1 MLEVEQISFRYPE
14 SEPVLRDISFGV
26 GEGERIA
33 LLGANGSGK
42 TTLLQVL
49 NGLIFPQE
57 GCYRYQGEGVT
68 ARCSRKRSWNRRF
81 RREVVLLFQH
91 PEAMLFNP
99 TVYDEIA
106 YGLRQL
112 GAGALEELD
121 ARVHHWAT
129 QLGVEGHLTRPPF
142 ELSGGEKQ
150 RVCLAA
156 LLALEPKVL
165 LLDEPTANLDPR
177 STGWLIDFLRDL
189 AVTSIATTHNLGL
202 AAELGSRTLVLSEG
216 HELIF
221 DGRIEDLLA
230 DREKLLAA
238 NLVHAHRHRHGV
250 SEHRHF
256 HAHDWS

>member
-1 MLEVEQISFRYPE
+1 MLDVEHVGYCYPE
-14 SEPVLRDISFGV
+14 SEPVLKDISFAV
-26 GEGERIA
+26 GEGERVV
-33 LLGANGSGK
+33 LLGSNGCGK

-49 NGLIFPQE
+49 NGLIFPQQ
-57 GCYRYQGEGVT
+57 GCFRYRGEPVT
-68 ARCSRKRSWNRRF
+68 PRRSRDRDWNRRF
-81 RREVVLLFQH
+81 RRQVVLLFQH

-112 GAGALEELD
+112 HAKDLDDLED
-121 ARVHHWAT
+121 RVHHWASE
-129 QLGVEGHLTRPPF
+129 LEVERHLKSPPF
-142 ELSGGEKQ
+142 QLSGGEKQ

-156 LLALEPKVL
+156 LLALEPEVL

-177 STGWLIDFLRDL
+177 STGWLIDFLQDL
-189 AVTSIATTHNLGL
+189 PVTSIATTHNLSL

-221 DGRIEDLLA
+221 DGGIEELLS
-230 DREKLLAA
+230 DEQKLLAA
-238 NLVHAHRHRHGV
+238 NLVHAHRHRHGD
-250 SEHRHF
+250 SQHRHF